1 MVWIPL
7 IFHSSY
13 VEQALS
19 AATVKEDLTNKVVIT
34 EFQYLSSIPQC
45 ELQYLRQVI
54 SSLALLPDLYIADYT
69 LGHCSGLLYSD
80 PAMTRYDM
88 DNNTL

>member
-1 MVWIPL
+1 MFEVRY
-7 IFHSSY
+7 HSMSY
-13 VEQALS
+13 NTSVRV
-19 AATVKEDLTNKVVIT
+19 T
-34 EFQYLSSIPQC
+34 IPQY

-80 PAMTRYDM
+80 PEMTRYDM